1 MASYFIGV
9 DVGTGSAR
17 AGVFDLNG
25 RMVGQASRAIDLY
38 RPKAD
43 FVEQS
48 SDNIWQAVC
57 NAVRDAVNQ
66 ADINPIQVKGLGFDA
81 TCSLVVLDKEGKPL
95 TVSPSGR
102 TEQNIIVW
110 MDHRAIAQAERIN
123 ATKHRVLDFV
133 GGIISPEMQTPKL
146 LWLKQHMPT
155 TWANAGYLFD
165 LPDFLTWRA
174 TQDATRSLCS
184 TVCKWTYLGHEQR
197 WDKSYFQQIGLED
210 VLEHDAA
217 KIGSDVKMMG
227 EPLGHGL
234 TQRAASEMGLIA
246 GTAVSVSIIDAH
258 AGTLGTLGA
267 TGVSGEVAD
276 FNRRVAL
283 IGGTSTGHMAMSR
296 TARFIGGVWGPY
308 YSAILPEYW
317 LNEGG
322 QSATGALI
330 DHVIQSH
337 PCYPELL
344 AQAKTQGQT
353 IYEVLNAI
361 LRRMAGEPENIAFL
375 TQDIHMLPYFHGNRS
390 PRANPTLTGI
400 LTGLKLSRTP
410 EDMALHYLATIQ
422 AIALGTRHIIETM
435 NHSGYSIDTIMAS
448 GGGTKNPI
456 RAGARQRHRLRH
468 AAAGGERS
476 DAAGRR
482 NDGHRGGGR
491 VRHPAGGDE
500 RHEPHRQDG
509 HAADQPDKKLLR
521 PQIPGIPRVV
531 QRPHEIPPVDAGGGV
546 MQQEWRQAVQ
556 GWQTYSQEL
565 AQLGERLDA
574 RTWQRLLALLADC
587 RGKIAVTG
595 VGTSGIAARKIA
607 HMLACVERPAVYLDA
622 TGAAHGDLGFLRA
635 DDLLIL
641 ISRGGNSDEL
651 TRLLPTLQAKG
662 VTLIAVTE
670 NPHSAIAQAAQLTI
684 ATGVQKE
691 IDPLNMLATT
701 SIVLVLAI
709 FDAACACLMARSGYD
724 KDTLLA
730 VHPGGGVGKSLREEN

>member
-25 RMVGQASRAIDLY
+25 HMVGQASRTIDLY

-81 TCSLVVLDKEGKPL
+81 TCSLVVLDKEGQPL

-110 MDHRAIAQAERIN
+110 MDHRAITQAERIN

-133 GGIISPEMQTPKL
+133 GGIISPEMQTPKM

-197 WDKSYFQQIGLED
+197 WDKSYFKQIGLED

-308 YSAILPEYW
+308 YSAILQEYW

-353 IYEVLNAI
+353 IYEVLNAL
-361 LRRMAGEPENIAFL
+361 LRRMAGEPEEIAFL

-390 PRANPTLTGI
+390 PRANPTLTGT

-435 NHSGYSIDTIMAS
+435 NQSGYSIDTIMAS

-456 RAGARQRHRLRH
+456 FVQEHANATGCAMLLPEESEAMLLGGAMMGTV
-468 AAAGGERS
+468 AAG
-476 DAAGRR
+476 
-482 NDGHRGGGR
+482 
-491 VRHPAGGDE
+491 
-500 RHEPHRQDG
+500 
-509 HAADQPDKKLLR
+509 
-521 PQIPGIPRVV
+521 
-531 QRPHEIPPVDAGGGV
+531 
-546 MQQEWRQAVQ
+546 
-556 GWQTYSQEL
+556 
-565 AQLGERLDA
+565 
-574 RTWQRLLALLADC
+574 
-587 RGKIAVTG
+587 
-595 VGTSGIAARKIA
+595 
-607 HMLACVERPAVYLDA
+607 VY
-622 TGAAHGDLGFLRA
+622 
-635 DDLLIL
+635 
-641 ISRGGNSDEL
+641 
-651 TRLLPTLQAKG
+651 
-662 VTLIAVTE
+662 
-670 NPHSAIAQAAQLTI
+670 
-684 ATGVQKE
+684 
-691 IDPLNMLATT
+691 
-701 SIVLVLAI
+701 
-709 FDAACACLMARSGYD
+709 
-724 KDTLLA
+724 DTLPEA
-730 VHPGGGVGKSLREEN
+730 MSAMSRIGKTVTPQTNKIKRYYDRKYRVFHELYNDHMKYRQLMQEEA

>member
-25 RMVGQASRAIDLY
+25 RMVGQASRPIDLY

-57 NAVRDAVNQ
+57 SAVRDAVNQ

-81 TCSLVVLDKEGKPL
+81 TCSLVVLDKEGRPL

-110 MDHRAIAQAERIN
+110 MDHRAIVQAERIN

-133 GGIISPEMQTPKL
+133 GGIISPEMQTPKM

-197 WDKSYFQQIGLED
+197 WDKSYFKQIGLED

-234 TQRAASEMGLIA
+234 TQRAAGEMGLIA

-276 FNRRVAL
+276 FNRRIAL

-337 PCYPELL
+337 PCYQDLL
-344 AQAKTQGQT
+344 TQAKTQRQT
-353 IYEVLNAI
+353 IYEVLNAL
-361 LRRMAGEPENIAFL
+361 LRRMAGEPEDIAFL

-390 PRANPTLTGI
+390 PRANPTLTGT

-410 EDMALHYLATIQ
+410 EDMALHYLATLQ

-435 NHSGYSIDTIMAS
+435 NQSGYSIDTIMAS
-448 GGGTKNPI
+448 GGGTKNPLFVQEH
-456 RAGARQRHRLRH
+456 ANATGCAMLLPEESEAMLLGGAMMGTV
-468 AAAGGERS
+468 AAG
-476 DAAGRR
+476 
-482 NDGHRGGGR
+482 
-491 VRHPAGGDE
+491 V
-500 RHEPHRQDG
+500 
-509 HAADQPDKKLLR
+509 
-521 PQIPGIPRVV
+521 
-531 QRPHEIPPVDAGGGV
+531 
-546 MQQEWRQAVQ
+546 
-556 GWQTYSQEL
+556 
-565 AQLGERLDA
+565 
-574 RTWQRLLALLADC
+574 
-587 RGKIAVTG
+587 
-595 VGTSGIAARKIA
+595 
-607 HMLACVERPAVYLDA
+607 
-622 TGAAHGDLGFLRA
+622 F
-635 DDLLIL
+635 
-641 ISRGGNSDEL
+641 
-651 TRLLPTLQAKG
+651 
-662 VTLIAVTE
+662 
-670 NPHSAIAQAAQLTI
+670 
-684 ATGVQKE
+684 
-691 IDPLNMLATT
+691 
-701 SIVLVLAI
+701 
-709 FDAACACLMARSGYD
+709 
-724 KDTLLA
+724 DTLPEA
-730 VHPGGGVGKSLREEN
+730 MSAMSRIGKTVTPQTNKIKSYYDRKYRVFHELYNDHMKYRRLMQEEA

>member
-25 RMVGQASRAIDLY
+25 RMVGQASRPIDLY

-57 NAVRDAVNQ
+57 SAVRDAVNQ

-81 TCSLVVLDKEGKPL
+81 TCSLVVLDKEGQPL
-95 TVSPSGR
+95 TISPSGR

-110 MDHRAIAQAERIN
+110 MDHRAIVQAERIN

-133 GGIISPEMQTPKL
+133 GGIISPEMQTPKM

-197 WDKSYFQQIGLED
+197 WDKSYFKQIGLED

-234 TQRAASEMGLIA
+234 TQRAAGEMGLIA

-337 PCYPELL
+337 PCYQDLL

-353 IYEVLNAI
+353 IYEVLNAL
-361 LRRMAGEPENIAFL
+361 LRRMAGEPEDIAFL

-390 PRANPTLTGI
+390 PRANPTLTGT

-435 NHSGYSIDTIMAS
+435 NQSGYSIDTIMAS
-448 GGGTKNPI
+448 GGGTKNPLFVQEH
-456 RAGARQRHRLRH
+456 ANATGCAMLLPEESEAMLLGGAMMGTV
-468 AAAGGERS
+468 AAG
-476 DAAGRR
+476 
-482 NDGHRGGGR
+482 
-491 VRHPAGGDE
+491 V
-500 RHEPHRQDG
+500 
-509 HAADQPDKKLLR
+509 
-521 PQIPGIPRVV
+521 
-531 QRPHEIPPVDAGGGV
+531 
-546 MQQEWRQAVQ
+546 
-556 GWQTYSQEL
+556 
-565 AQLGERLDA
+565 
-574 RTWQRLLALLADC
+574 
-587 RGKIAVTG
+587 
-595 VGTSGIAARKIA
+595 
-607 HMLACVERPAVYLDA
+607 
-622 TGAAHGDLGFLRA
+622 F
-635 DDLLIL
+635 
-641 ISRGGNSDEL
+641 
-651 TRLLPTLQAKG
+651 
-662 VTLIAVTE
+662 
-670 NPHSAIAQAAQLTI
+670 
-684 ATGVQKE
+684 
-691 IDPLNMLATT
+691 
-701 SIVLVLAI
+701 
-709 FDAACACLMARSGYD
+709 
-724 KDTLLA
+724 DTLPEA
-730 VHPGGGVGKSLREEN
+730 MSAMSRIGKTVTPQTNKIKSYYDRKYRVFHELYNDHMKYRRLMQEEA

>member
-81 TCSLVVLDKEGKPL
+81 TCSLVVLNKEGKPL

-308 YSAILPEYW
+308 NSAILPEYW

-390 PRANPTLTGI
+390 PRANPTLTGT

-456 RAGARQRHRLRH
+456 FVQEHANATGCAMLLPEESEAMLLGGAMMGTV
-468 AAAGGERS
+468 AAG
-476 DAAGRR
+476 
-482 NDGHRGGGR
+482 
-491 VRHPAGGDE
+491 V
-500 RHEPHRQDG
+500 
-509 HAADQPDKKLLR
+509 
-521 PQIPGIPRVV
+521 
-531 QRPHEIPPVDAGGGV
+531 
-546 MQQEWRQAVQ
+546 
-556 GWQTYSQEL
+556 
-565 AQLGERLDA
+565 
-574 RTWQRLLALLADC
+574 
-587 RGKIAVTG
+587 
-595 VGTSGIAARKIA
+595 
-607 HMLACVERPAVYLDA
+607 
-622 TGAAHGDLGFLRA
+622 F
-635 DDLLIL
+635 
-641 ISRGGNSDEL
+641 
-651 TRLLPTLQAKG
+651 
-662 VTLIAVTE
+662 
-670 NPHSAIAQAAQLTI
+670 
-684 ATGVQKE
+684 
-691 IDPLNMLATT
+691 
-701 SIVLVLAI
+701 
-709 FDAACACLMARSGYD
+709 
-724 KDTLLA
+724 DTLPEA
-730 VHPGGGVGKSLREEN
+730 MSAMSRIGKTVTPQTNQIKSYYDRKYRVFHELYNDHMKYRRLMQEEA

>member
-234 TQRAASEMGLIA
+234 TQRAAAEMGLIA

-296 TARFIGGVWGPY
+296 TARVIGGVWGPY

-317 LNEGG
+317 LNDGG

-337 PCYPELL
+337 PCYQELL

-456 RAGARQRHRLRH
+456 FVQEHANATGCAMLLPEESEAMLLGGAMMGTV
-468 AAAGGERS
+468 AAG
-476 DAAGRR
+476 
-482 NDGHRGGGR
+482 
-491 VRHPAGGDE
+491 V
-500 RHEPHRQDG
+500 
-509 HAADQPDKKLLR
+509 
-521 PQIPGIPRVV
+521 
-531 QRPHEIPPVDAGGGV
+531 
-546 MQQEWRQAVQ
+546 
-556 GWQTYSQEL
+556 
-565 AQLGERLDA
+565 
-574 RTWQRLLALLADC
+574 
-587 RGKIAVTG
+587 
-595 VGTSGIAARKIA
+595 
-607 HMLACVERPAVYLDA
+607 
-622 TGAAHGDLGFLRA
+622 F
-635 DDLLIL
+635 
-641 ISRGGNSDEL
+641 
-651 TRLLPTLQAKG
+651 
-662 VTLIAVTE
+662 
-670 NPHSAIAQAAQLTI
+670 
-684 ATGVQKE
+684 
-691 IDPLNMLATT
+691 
-701 SIVLVLAI
+701 
-709 FDAACACLMARSGYD
+709 
-724 KDTLLA
+724 DTLPEA
-730 VHPGGGVGKSLREEN
+730 MSAMSRIGKTVTPQTNQIKSYYDRKYRVFHELYNDHMKYRRLMQEEA

>member
-25 RMVGQASRAIDLY
+25 RMVGQASRPIDLY

-57 NAVRDAVNQ
+57 SAVRDAVNQ

-81 TCSLVVLDKEGKPL
+81 TCSLVVLDKEGRPL

-110 MDHRAIAQAERIN
+110 MDHRAIVQAERIN

-133 GGIISPEMQTPKL
+133 GGIISPEMQTPKM

-197 WDKSYFQQIGLED
+197 WDKSYFKQIGLED

-234 TQRAASEMGLIA
+234 TQRAAGEMGLIA

-276 FNRRVAL
+276 FNRRIAL

-337 PCYPELL
+337 PCYQDLL
-344 AQAKTQGQT
+344 TQAKTQGQT
-353 IYEVLNAI
+353 IYEVLNAL
-361 LRRMAGEPENIAFL
+361 LRRMAGEPEDIAFL

-390 PRANPTLTGI
+390 PRANPTLTGT

-410 EDMALHYLATIQ
+410 EDMALHYLATLQ

-448 GGGTKNPI
+448 GGGTKNPLFVQEH
-456 RAGARQRHRLRH
+456 ANATGCAMLLPEESEAMLLGGAMMGTV
-468 AAAGGERS
+468 AAG
-476 DAAGRR
+476 
-482 NDGHRGGGR
+482 
-491 VRHPAGGDE
+491 V
-500 RHEPHRQDG
+500 
-509 HAADQPDKKLLR
+509 
-521 PQIPGIPRVV
+521 
-531 QRPHEIPPVDAGGGV
+531 
-546 MQQEWRQAVQ
+546 
-556 GWQTYSQEL
+556 
-565 AQLGERLDA
+565 
-574 RTWQRLLALLADC
+574 
-587 RGKIAVTG
+587 
-595 VGTSGIAARKIA
+595 
-607 HMLACVERPAVYLDA
+607 
-622 TGAAHGDLGFLRA
+622 F
-635 DDLLIL
+635 
-641 ISRGGNSDEL
+641 
-651 TRLLPTLQAKG
+651 
-662 VTLIAVTE
+662 
-670 NPHSAIAQAAQLTI
+670 
-684 ATGVQKE
+684 
-691 IDPLNMLATT
+691 
-701 SIVLVLAI
+701 
-709 FDAACACLMARSGYD
+709 
-724 KDTLLA
+724 DTLPEA
-730 VHPGGGVGKSLREEN
+730 MSAMSRIGKTVTPQTNKIKSYYDRKYRVFHELYNDHMKYRRLMQEEA

>member
-25 RMVGQASRAIDLY
+25 HMVGQASRAIDLY

-174 TQDATRSLCS
+174 TQDTTRSLCS

-456 RAGARQRHRLRH
+456 FVQEHANATGCAMLLPEESEAMLLGGAMMGTV
-468 AAAGGERS
+468 AAG
-476 DAAGRR
+476 
-482 NDGHRGGGR
+482 
-491 VRHPAGGDE
+491 V
-500 RHEPHRQDG
+500 
-509 HAADQPDKKLLR
+509 
-521 PQIPGIPRVV
+521 
-531 QRPHEIPPVDAGGGV
+531 
-546 MQQEWRQAVQ
+546 
-556 GWQTYSQEL
+556 
-565 AQLGERLDA
+565 
-574 RTWQRLLALLADC
+574 
-587 RGKIAVTG
+587 
-595 VGTSGIAARKIA
+595 
-607 HMLACVERPAVYLDA
+607 
-622 TGAAHGDLGFLRA
+622 F
-635 DDLLIL
+635 
-641 ISRGGNSDEL
+641 
-651 TRLLPTLQAKG
+651 
-662 VTLIAVTE
+662 
-670 NPHSAIAQAAQLTI
+670 
-684 ATGVQKE
+684 
-691 IDPLNMLATT
+691 
-701 SIVLVLAI
+701 
-709 FDAACACLMARSGYD
+709 
-724 KDTLLA
+724 DTLPEA
-730 VHPGGGVGKSLREEN
+730 MSAMSRIGKTVTPQTNQIKSYYDRKYRVFHELYNDHMKYRRLMQEEA

>member
-435 NHSGYSIDTIMAS
+435 NHSGYCIDTIMAS

-456 RAGARQRHRLRH
+456 FVQEHANATGCAMLLPEESEAMLLGGAMMGTV
-468 AAAGGERS
+468 AAG
-476 DAAGRR
+476 
-482 NDGHRGGGR
+482 
-491 VRHPAGGDE
+491 V
-500 RHEPHRQDG
+500 
-509 HAADQPDKKLLR
+509 
-521 PQIPGIPRVV
+521 
-531 QRPHEIPPVDAGGGV
+531 
-546 MQQEWRQAVQ
+546 
-556 GWQTYSQEL
+556 
-565 AQLGERLDA
+565 
-574 RTWQRLLALLADC
+574 
-587 RGKIAVTG
+587 
-595 VGTSGIAARKIA
+595 
-607 HMLACVERPAVYLDA
+607 
-622 TGAAHGDLGFLRA
+622 F
-635 DDLLIL
+635 
-641 ISRGGNSDEL
+641 
-651 TRLLPTLQAKG
+651 
-662 VTLIAVTE
+662 
-670 NPHSAIAQAAQLTI
+670 
-684 ATGVQKE
+684 
-691 IDPLNMLATT
+691 
-701 SIVLVLAI
+701 
-709 FDAACACLMARSGYD
+709 
-724 KDTLLA
+724 DTLPEA
-730 VHPGGGVGKSLREEN
+730 MSAMSRIGKTVTPQTNQIKSYYDRKYRVFHELYNDHMKYRRLMQEEA

>member
-25 RMVGQASRAIDLY
+25 RMVGQASRAIELY

-110 MDHRAIAQAERIN
+110 MDHRAITQAERIN

-184 TVCKWTYLGHEQR
+184 TVCKWTYIGHEQR
-197 WDKSYFQQIGLED
+197 WDKSYFKQIGLED
-210 VLEHDAA
+210 LLEHDAA

-227 EPLGHGL
+227 EPLGYGL

-276 FNRRVAL
+276 FNRRIAL

-330 DHVIQSH
+330 DHIIQSH
-337 PCYPELL
+337 PCYTELL
-344 AQAKTQGQT
+344 AQANTHGQT

-390 PRANPTLTGI
+390 PRANPTLTGT

-435 NHSGYSIDTIMAS
+435 NLSGYSIDTIMAS

-456 RAGARQRHRLRH
+456 FVQEHANATGCAMLLPEESEAMLLGGAMMGTV
-468 AAAGGERS
+468 AAG
-476 DAAGRR
+476 
-482 NDGHRGGGR
+482 
-491 VRHPAGGDE
+491 V
-500 RHEPHRQDG
+500 
-509 HAADQPDKKLLR
+509 
-521 PQIPGIPRVV
+521 
-531 QRPHEIPPVDAGGGV
+531 
-546 MQQEWRQAVQ
+546 
-556 GWQTYSQEL
+556 
-565 AQLGERLDA
+565 
-574 RTWQRLLALLADC
+574 
-587 RGKIAVTG
+587 
-595 VGTSGIAARKIA
+595 
-607 HMLACVERPAVYLDA
+607 
-622 TGAAHGDLGFLRA
+622 F
-635 DDLLIL
+635 
-641 ISRGGNSDEL
+641 
-651 TRLLPTLQAKG
+651 
-662 VTLIAVTE
+662 
-670 NPHSAIAQAAQLTI
+670 
-684 ATGVQKE
+684 
-691 IDPLNMLATT
+691 
-701 SIVLVLAI
+701 
-709 FDAACACLMARSGYD
+709 
-724 KDTLLA
+724 DTLPEA
-730 VHPGGGVGKSLREEN
+730 MNAMSRIGKTVTPQTNKIKTYYDRKYRVFHELYHDHMKYCRLMQEEA

>member
-197 WDKSYFQQIGLED
+197 WDKSYFQQIELED

-234 TQRAASEMGLIA
+234 TQRAAGEMGLIA

-456 RAGARQRHRLRH
+456 FVQEHANATGCAMLLPEESEAMLLGGAMMGTV
-468 AAAGGERS
+468 AAG
-476 DAAGRR
+476 
-482 NDGHRGGGR
+482 
-491 VRHPAGGDE
+491 V
-500 RHEPHRQDG
+500 
-509 HAADQPDKKLLR
+509 
-521 PQIPGIPRVV
+521 
-531 QRPHEIPPVDAGGGV
+531 
-546 MQQEWRQAVQ
+546 
-556 GWQTYSQEL
+556 
-565 AQLGERLDA
+565 
-574 RTWQRLLALLADC
+574 
-587 RGKIAVTG
+587 
-595 VGTSGIAARKIA
+595 
-607 HMLACVERPAVYLDA
+607 
-622 TGAAHGDLGFLRA
+622 F
-635 DDLLIL
+635 
-641 ISRGGNSDEL
+641 
-651 TRLLPTLQAKG
+651 
-662 VTLIAVTE
+662 
-670 NPHSAIAQAAQLTI
+670 
-684 ATGVQKE
+684 
-691 IDPLNMLATT
+691 
-701 SIVLVLAI
+701 
-709 FDAACACLMARSGYD
+709 
-724 KDTLLA
+724 DTLPEA
-730 VHPGGGVGKSLREEN
+730 MSAMSRIGKTVTPQTNQIKSYYDRKYRVFHELYNDHMKYRRLMQEEA

>member
-25 RMVGQASRAIDLY
+25 RMVGQASRPIDLY

-57 NAVRDAVNQ
+57 SAVRDAVNQ

-81 TCSLVVLDKEGKPL
+81 TCSLVVLDKEGQPL

-110 MDHRAIAQAERIN
+110 MDHRAIVQAERIN

-133 GGIISPEMQTPKL
+133 GGIISPEMQTPKM

-197 WDKSYFQQIGLED
+197 WDKSYFKQIGLED

-234 TQRAASEMGLIA
+234 TQRAAGEMGLIA

-276 FNRRVAL
+276 FNRRIAL

-337 PCYPELL
+337 PCYQDLL
-344 AQAKTQGQT
+344 TQAKTQGQT
-353 IYEVLNAI
+353 IYEVLNAL
-361 LRRMAGEPENIAFL
+361 LRRMAGEPEDIAFL

-390 PRANPTLTGI
+390 PRANPTLTGT

-410 EDMALHYLATIQ
+410 EDMALHYLATLQ

-435 NHSGYSIDTIMAS
+435 NQSGYSIDTIMAS
-448 GGGTKNPI
+448 GGGTKNPLFVQEH
-456 RAGARQRHRLRH
+456 ANATGCAMLLPEESEAMLLGGAIMGTV
-468 AAAGGERS
+468 AAG
-476 DAAGRR
+476 
-482 NDGHRGGGR
+482 
-491 VRHPAGGDE
+491 V
-500 RHEPHRQDG
+500 
-509 HAADQPDKKLLR
+509 
-521 PQIPGIPRVV
+521 
-531 QRPHEIPPVDAGGGV
+531 
-546 MQQEWRQAVQ
+546 
-556 GWQTYSQEL
+556 
-565 AQLGERLDA
+565 
-574 RTWQRLLALLADC
+574 
-587 RGKIAVTG
+587 
-595 VGTSGIAARKIA
+595 
-607 HMLACVERPAVYLDA
+607 
-622 TGAAHGDLGFLRA
+622 F
-635 DDLLIL
+635 
-641 ISRGGNSDEL
+641 
-651 TRLLPTLQAKG
+651 
-662 VTLIAVTE
+662 
-670 NPHSAIAQAAQLTI
+670 
-684 ATGVQKE
+684 
-691 IDPLNMLATT
+691 
-701 SIVLVLAI
+701 
-709 FDAACACLMARSGYD
+709 
-724 KDTLLA
+724 DTLPEA
-730 VHPGGGVGKSLREEN
+730 MSAMSRIGKTVTPQTNKIKSYYDRKYRVFHELYNDHMKYRRLMQEEA

>member
-25 RMVGQASRAIDLY
+25 HMVGQASRTIDLY

-81 TCSLVVLDKEGKPL
+81 TCSLVVLDKEGQPL

-102 TEQNIIVW
+102 SEQNIIVW
-110 MDHRAIAQAERIN
+110 MDHRAITQAERIN

-133 GGIISPEMQTPKL
+133 GGIISPEMQTPKM

-197 WDKSYFQQIGLED
+197 WDKSYFKQIGLED

-353 IYEVLNAI
+353 IYEVLNAL
-361 LRRMAGEPENIAFL
+361 LRRMAGEPEEIAFL

-390 PRANPTLTGI
+390 PRANPTLTGT

-435 NHSGYSIDTIMAS
+435 NQSGYSIDTIMAS

-456 RAGARQRHRLRH
+456 FVQEHANATGCAMLLPEESEAMLLGGAMMGTV
-468 AAAGGERS
+468 AAG
-476 DAAGRR
+476 
-482 NDGHRGGGR
+482 
-491 VRHPAGGDE
+491 
-500 RHEPHRQDG
+500 
-509 HAADQPDKKLLR
+509 
-521 PQIPGIPRVV
+521 
-531 QRPHEIPPVDAGGGV
+531 
-546 MQQEWRQAVQ
+546 
-556 GWQTYSQEL
+556 
-565 AQLGERLDA
+565 
-574 RTWQRLLALLADC
+574 
-587 RGKIAVTG
+587 
-595 VGTSGIAARKIA
+595 
-607 HMLACVERPAVYLDA
+607 VY
-622 TGAAHGDLGFLRA
+622 
-635 DDLLIL
+635 
-641 ISRGGNSDEL
+641 
-651 TRLLPTLQAKG
+651 
-662 VTLIAVTE
+662 
-670 NPHSAIAQAAQLTI
+670 
-684 ATGVQKE
+684 
-691 IDPLNMLATT
+691 
-701 SIVLVLAI
+701 
-709 FDAACACLMARSGYD
+709 
-724 KDTLLA
+724 DTLPEA
-730 VHPGGGVGKSLREEN
+730 MSAMSRIGKTVTPQTNKIKRYYDRKYRVFHELYNDHMKYRQLMQEEA

>member
-25 RMVGQASRAIDLY
+25 RMVGQASRPIDLY

-81 TCSLVVLDKEGKPL
+81 TCSLVVLDKEGQPL

-110 MDHRAIAQAERIN
+110 MDHRAIVQAERIN

-133 GGIISPEMQTPKL
+133 GGIISPEMQTPKM

-197 WDKSYFQQIGLED
+197 WDKSYFKQIGLED

-234 TQRAASEMGLIA
+234 TQRAAGEMGLIA

-276 FNRRVAL
+276 FNRRIAL

-337 PCYPELL
+337 PCYQDLL
-344 AQAKTQGQT
+344 TQAKTQGQT
-353 IYEVLNAI
+353 IYEVLNAL
-361 LRRMAGEPENIAFL
+361 LRRMAGEPEDIAFL

-390 PRANPTLTGI
+390 PRANPTLTGT

-410 EDMALHYLATIQ
+410 EDMALHYLATLQ

-435 NHSGYSIDTIMAS
+435 NQSGYSIDTIMAS
-448 GGGTKNPI
+448 GGGTKNPLFVQEH
-456 RAGARQRHRLRH
+456 ANATGCAMLLPEESEAMLLGGAMMGTV
-468 AAAGGERS
+468 AAG
-476 DAAGRR
+476 
-482 NDGHRGGGR
+482 
-491 VRHPAGGDE
+491 V
-500 RHEPHRQDG
+500 
-509 HAADQPDKKLLR
+509 
-521 PQIPGIPRVV
+521 
-531 QRPHEIPPVDAGGGV
+531 
-546 MQQEWRQAVQ
+546 
-556 GWQTYSQEL
+556 
-565 AQLGERLDA
+565 
-574 RTWQRLLALLADC
+574 
-587 RGKIAVTG
+587 
-595 VGTSGIAARKIA
+595 
-607 HMLACVERPAVYLDA
+607 
-622 TGAAHGDLGFLRA
+622 F
-635 DDLLIL
+635 
-641 ISRGGNSDEL
+641 
-651 TRLLPTLQAKG
+651 
-662 VTLIAVTE
+662 
-670 NPHSAIAQAAQLTI
+670 
-684 ATGVQKE
+684 
-691 IDPLNMLATT
+691 
-701 SIVLVLAI
+701 
-709 FDAACACLMARSGYD
+709 
-724 KDTLLA
+724 DTLPEA
-730 VHPGGGVGKSLREEN
+730 MSAMSRIGKTVTPQTNKIKSYYDRKYRVFHELYNDHMKYRRLMQEEA

>member
-25 RMVGQASRAIDLY
+25 RMVGQASRPIDLY
-38 RPKAD
+38 RPRAD

-57 NAVRDAVNQ
+57 SAVRDAVNQ

-81 TCSLVVLDKEGKPL
+81 TCSLVVLDKEGQPL

-110 MDHRAIAQAERIN
+110 MDHRAIVQAERIN

-133 GGIISPEMQTPKL
+133 GGIISPEMQTPKM

-197 WDKSYFQQIGLED
+197 WDKSYFKQIGLED

-234 TQRAASEMGLIA
+234 TQRAAGEMGLIA

-276 FNRRVAL
+276 FNRRIAL

-337 PCYPELL
+337 PCYQDLL

-353 IYEVLNAI
+353 IYEVLNAL
-361 LRRMAGEPENIAFL
+361 LRRMAGEPEDIAFL

-390 PRANPTLTGI
+390 PRANPTLTGT

-410 EDMALHYLATIQ
+410 EDMALHYLATLQ

-435 NHSGYSIDTIMAS
+435 NQSGYSIDTIMAS
-448 GGGTKNPI
+448 GGGTKNPLFVQEH
-456 RAGARQRHRLRH
+456 ANATGCAMLLPEESEAMLLGGAMMGTV
-468 AAAGGERS
+468 AAG
-476 DAAGRR
+476 
-482 NDGHRGGGR
+482 
-491 VRHPAGGDE
+491 V
-500 RHEPHRQDG
+500 
-509 HAADQPDKKLLR
+509 
-521 PQIPGIPRVV
+521 
-531 QRPHEIPPVDAGGGV
+531 
-546 MQQEWRQAVQ
+546 
-556 GWQTYSQEL
+556 
-565 AQLGERLDA
+565 
-574 RTWQRLLALLADC
+574 
-587 RGKIAVTG
+587 
-595 VGTSGIAARKIA
+595 
-607 HMLACVERPAVYLDA
+607 
-622 TGAAHGDLGFLRA
+622 F
-635 DDLLIL
+635 
-641 ISRGGNSDEL
+641 
-651 TRLLPTLQAKG
+651 
-662 VTLIAVTE
+662 
-670 NPHSAIAQAAQLTI
+670 
-684 ATGVQKE
+684 
-691 IDPLNMLATT
+691 
-701 SIVLVLAI
+701 
-709 FDAACACLMARSGYD
+709 
-724 KDTLLA
+724 DTLPEA
-730 VHPGGGVGKSLREEN
+730 MSAMSRIGKTVTPQTNKIKSYYDRKYRVFHELYNDHMKYRRLMQEEA

>member
-25 RMVGQASRAIDLY
+25 HMVGQASRAIDLY

-337 PCYPELL
+337 SCYPELL

-456 RAGARQRHRLRH
+456 FVQEHANATGCAMLLPEESEAMLLGGAMMGTV
-468 AAAGGERS
+468 AAG
-476 DAAGRR
+476 
-482 NDGHRGGGR
+482 
-491 VRHPAGGDE
+491 V
-500 RHEPHRQDG
+500 
-509 HAADQPDKKLLR
+509 
-521 PQIPGIPRVV
+521 
-531 QRPHEIPPVDAGGGV
+531 
-546 MQQEWRQAVQ
+546 
-556 GWQTYSQEL
+556 
-565 AQLGERLDA
+565 
-574 RTWQRLLALLADC
+574 
-587 RGKIAVTG
+587 
-595 VGTSGIAARKIA
+595 
-607 HMLACVERPAVYLDA
+607 
-622 TGAAHGDLGFLRA
+622 F
-635 DDLLIL
+635 
-641 ISRGGNSDEL
+641 
-651 TRLLPTLQAKG
+651 
-662 VTLIAVTE
+662 
-670 NPHSAIAQAAQLTI
+670 
-684 ATGVQKE
+684 
-691 IDPLNMLATT
+691 
-701 SIVLVLAI
+701 
-709 FDAACACLMARSGYD
+709 
-724 KDTLLA
+724 DTLPEA
-730 VHPGGGVGKSLREEN
+730 MSAMSRIGKTVTPQTNQIKSYYDRKYRVFHELYNDHMKYRRLMQEEA

>member
-25 RMVGQASRAIDLY
+25 RMVSQASREIDIY

-81 TCSLVVLDKEGKPL
+81 TCSLVVLDKKGKPL
-95 TVSPSGR
+95 TISPSGR
-102 TEQNIIVW
+102 SEQNIIVW
-110 MDHRAIAQAERIN
+110 MDHRAITQAERIN
-123 ATKHRVLDFV
+123 ASKHRVLDFV
-133 GGIISPEMQTPKL
+133 GGVISPEMQTPKM

-197 WDKSYFQQIGLED
+197 WDKSYFKQIGLED
-210 VLEHDAA
+210 LLEHDAE
-217 KIGSDVKMMG
+217 KIGSDVKIMG

-234 TQRAASEMGLIA
+234 TQRAASEMGLMA

-258 AGTLGTLGA
+258 AGTLGTIGA

-276 FNRRVAL
+276 FDRRIAL

-337 PCYPELL
+337 PCYAELL
-344 AQAKTQGQT
+344 SQAKAHNQT
-353 IYEVLNAI
+353 IYEVLNAL
-361 LRRMAGEPENIAFL
+361 LRRMAGEPEKIAFL

-390 PRANPTLTGI
+390 PRANPTLTGT

-435 NHSGYSIDTIMAS
+435 NQSGYSIDTIMAS

-456 RAGARQRHRLRH
+456 FVQEHANATGCAMLLPEESEAMLLGGAMM
-468 AAAGGERS
+468 ATVAAG
-476 DAAGRR
+476 
-482 NDGHRGGGR
+482 
-491 VRHPAGGDE
+491 V
-500 RHEPHRQDG
+500 
-509 HAADQPDKKLLR
+509 
-521 PQIPGIPRVV
+521 
-531 QRPHEIPPVDAGGGV
+531 
-546 MQQEWRQAVQ
+546 
-556 GWQTYSQEL
+556 
-565 AQLGERLDA
+565 
-574 RTWQRLLALLADC
+574 
-587 RGKIAVTG
+587 
-595 VGTSGIAARKIA
+595 
-607 HMLACVERPAVYLDA
+607 
-622 TGAAHGDLGFLRA
+622 F
-635 DDLLIL
+635 
-641 ISRGGNSDEL
+641 
-651 TRLLPTLQAKG
+651 
-662 VTLIAVTE
+662 
-670 NPHSAIAQAAQLTI
+670 
-684 ATGVQKE
+684 
-691 IDPLNMLATT
+691 
-701 SIVLVLAI
+701 
-709 FDAACACLMARSGYD
+709 
-724 KDTLLA
+724 DTLPEA
-730 VHPGGGVGKSLREEN
+730 MNAMSRIGKTVTPQTNDIKRYYDRKYRVFHQLYHDHMKYRQLMQEDA